1 MGGNQTLLGK
11 IVAVKRFSFVFFL
24 PKLIY
29 SLVPP
34 VCFILKFLIL
44 LFPNS
49 FLILFL
55 IIILFIIHFL
65 FYFLFNFWNCF
76 IFLLKF
82 KKYIHFIDIRK
93 LMILLVV
100 FQNFSHVV
108 FQGMFD
114 NTIASWTSRSRF
126 SLGNGMVLDFFFTS
140 LIILVLDFTL
150 NPAFNCCRECSR
162 NVTWVVGV
170 FLQWQQTTLN
180 CIFLVPLLFFLYVV
194 FFNRV
199 GFWWICQDPC
209 TC

>member
-1 MGGNQTLLGK
+1 MGGNQTLLGI

-34 VCFILKFLIL
+34 VCFILTFLIL

-55 IIILFIIHFL
+55 IQFLKL
-65 FYFLFNFWNCF
+65 FYFF
-76 IFLLKF
+76 IEIK

-126 SLGNGMVLDFFFTS
+126 FLGNGMVLDFFFTS
-140 LIILVLDFTL
+140 LIILALDFTL
-150 NPAFNCCRECSR
+150 NPAFNCFRECSR

-170 FLQWQQTTLN
+170 FQ
-180 CIFLVPLLFFLYVV
+180 
-194 FFNRV
+194 
-199 GFWWICQDPC
+199 
-209 TC
+209 

>member
-114 NTIASWTSRSRF
+114 NTIASCLPPSSLFLILRWILRLTAVGRVAGMLLEWLVF
-126 SLGNGMVLDFFFTS
+126 SFNGS
-140 LIILVLDFTL
+140 K
-150 NPAFNCCRECSR
+150 RR
-162 NVTWVVGV
+162 
-170 FLQWQQTTLN
+170 
-180 CIFLVPLLFFLYVV
+180 
-194 FFNRV
+194 
-199 GFWWICQDPC
+199 
-209 TC
+209 